1 MAFFQKIISFFM
13 SVLLFFCGAVR
24 GTTQEKAENFRVVS
38 YLVCFDE
45 ASVEAIDPSHF
56 KDLTDVIIF
65 GSYAGMHGDGTVTVR
80 DDLAEV
86 IERLKALDESGTLRW
101 HLNFDIVT
109 EGDQKMTMR
118 KDFRGKELA
127 RNIRAVLEEYG
138 LDGAFFDYEFPQE
151 WDAKLDFSLFLMNL
165 DSVLKDDYLIGAALQ
180 PWCARFLPGA
190 IRAIDMVELMC
201 YDNWDDEGFHS
212 TMELAKQD
220 VKNMLKLGYKL
231 NQIDLGLPF
240 YARPTT
246 KEARWYDY
254 RAYWDKIDE
263 NGLAEEEGT
272 GLIPSFNTP
281 QLIYEKT
288 QWAIETGLAGVMI
301 WHYHC
306 DVPADNDASLF
317 SAITRARTDLAA
329 QTKG

>member
-1 MAFFQKIISFFM
+1 MEKIIAFFM
-13 SVLLFFCGAVR
+13 SIVLLLCGAVR
-24 GTTQEKAENFRVVS
+24 GDTQEKAEKFRVVS
-38 YLVCFDE
+38 YLVVFDE
-45 ASVEAIDPSHF
+45 AAIDAIDPSHF

-65 GSYAGMHGDGTVTVR
+65 GGYAGMHGDGKVTVS
-80 DDLAEV
+80 DKLAGV
-86 IERLKALDESGTLRW
+86 VRRLKAMDESGTLRW
-101 HLNFDIVT
+101 HLNFDLVT

-118 KDFRGKELA
+118 EDFRGKELA
-127 RNIRAVLEEYG
+127 RSIRAVLEEYD

-151 WDAKLDFSLFLMNL
+151 WDAKLDFSLFLISL
-165 DSVLKDDYLIGAALQ
+165 DSVLKDDYMIGAALQ

-190 IRAIDMVELMC
+190 ISAIDMVELMC
-201 YDNWDDEGFHS
+201 YDNWDEEGFHS

-220 VKNMLKLGYKL
+220 VKNMVKLGYKL

-263 NGLAEEEGT
+263 NGLATEEST
-272 GLIPSFNTP
+272 GLIASFNTP
-281 QLIYEKT
+281 ELIYEKT
-288 QWAIETGLAGVMI
+288 KWAVETGLAGVMI

-317 SAITRARTDLAA
+317 NAITRARTELSGA
-329 QTKG
+329 TS